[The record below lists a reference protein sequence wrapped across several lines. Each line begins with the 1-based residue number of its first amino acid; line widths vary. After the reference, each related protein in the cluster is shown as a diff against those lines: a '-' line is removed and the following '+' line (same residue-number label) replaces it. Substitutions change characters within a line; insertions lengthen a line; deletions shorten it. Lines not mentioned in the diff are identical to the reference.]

1 MFYRLGFMSAWSP
14 WSAFFSES
22 PRLAADVRTLF
33 LQYGQGFGYLA
44 TVRRDGGPRVHPVSP
59 VFANGGLFCFVMP
72 SPKRRDLERDGR
84 YALHAY
90 PAENTDDEAYLA
102 GRARPV
108 TDERQRERVAREY
121 RAAPEVDWRL
131 FELDIEVAMV
141 TRRRGR
147 NRQPA
152 RRMWRAGTPPQ

>member
-1 MFYRLGFMSAWSP
+1 
-14 WSAFFSES
+14 
-22 PRLAADVRTLF
+22 VRELF

-59 VFANGGLFCFVMP
+59 VFADGGLFCFVLP

-90 PAENTDDEAYLA
+90 PAERSDDEAYVA
-102 GRARPV
+102 GRARSV
-108 TDERQRERVAREY
+108 TDERQRERVAGEH
-121 RAAPEVDWRL
+121 RALPDVDWQL

-141 TRRRGR
+141 TRRRARGR
-147 NRQPA
+147 EPI
-152 RRMWRAGTPPQ
+152 RRVWRAAASSP

>member
-1 MFYRLGFMSAWSP
+1 
-14 WSAFFSES
+14 
-22 PRLAADVRTLF
+22 
-33 LQYGQGFGYLA
+33 
-44 TVRRDGGPRVHPVSP
+44 VSP

-72 SPKRRDLERDGR
+72 SPNRRDLERDGR

-90 PAENTDDEAYLA
+90 PPENNDDEAYLA

-108 TDERQRERVAREY
+108 NDEGQRGRVAQEY
-121 RAAPEVDWRL
+121 RAAPELDWRL

-147 NRQPA
+147 HRTPTRRTWRPSPA
-152 RRMWRAGTPPQ
+152 PP